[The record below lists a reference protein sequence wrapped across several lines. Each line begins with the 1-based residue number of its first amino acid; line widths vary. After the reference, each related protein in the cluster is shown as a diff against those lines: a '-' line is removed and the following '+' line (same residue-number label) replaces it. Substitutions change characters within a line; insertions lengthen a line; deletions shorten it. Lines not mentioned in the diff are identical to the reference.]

1 MLRHHDRQ
9 GRHRQLPH
17 LQRGEGLVL
26 PEELQQQ
33 QQQQQQQQLDAAGL
47 CADHSLQDQQ
57 PVNQLNGY
65 IPYPL

>member
-9 GRHRQLPH
+9 GRHIQLPH
-17 LQRGEGLVL
+17 LQQGEGLVL

-33 QQQQQQQQLDAAGL
+33 QQQQQQLDAAGL
-47 CADHSLQDQQ
+47 CADHTLQDQQ
-57 PVNQLNGY
+57 YVNQLNGY